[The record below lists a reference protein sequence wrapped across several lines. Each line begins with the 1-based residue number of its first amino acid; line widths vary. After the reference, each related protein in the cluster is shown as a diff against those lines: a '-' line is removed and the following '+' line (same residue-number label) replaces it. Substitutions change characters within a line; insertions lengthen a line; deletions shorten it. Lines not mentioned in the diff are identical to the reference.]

1 MRAVVLR
8 GGELVVDDVPEP
20 PSPGPGQLLV
30 ETVACGICGSD
41 LHTKSHTE
49 QFLAAN
55 RAVGNLAQVFDSGRD
70 VVMGHEVSFRVLET
84 GENAGDW
91 SPGDAGTGYP
101 VVTGSDG
108 AMRTVGYSN
117 EYPGGYGERML
128 LDAAVCLR
136 LPDGADPVAAALTEP
151 FTVGEVSVRRAQ
163 IEPGTVAV
171 VHGCGPVG
179 LGIVSALH
187 RHGVHPIIATEPTPL
202 RRSKAEHLGADTTLD
217 PTSESWVDAYQ
228 ATGSTQPP
236 IVFNTTGR
244 KGMLNQLLY
253 ESPWYTHIF
262 EVSGLMEDDA
272 ITPIVAVTKQ
282 IRITFSSDGSLDAL
296 TTVMEAIASGEI
308 DADAI
313 VTARIGL
320 DEVPDAFRA
329 LERPNDHVKILVEP
343 TR

>member
-1 MRAVVLR
+1 
-8 GGELVVDDVPEP
+8 
-20 PSPGPGQLLV
+20 
-30 ETVACGICGSD
+30 
-41 LHTKSHTE
+41 
-49 QFLAAN
+49 
-55 RAVGNLAQVFDSGRD
+55 
-70 VVMGHEVSFRVLET
+70 
-84 GENAGDW
+84 
-91 SPGDAGTGYP
+91 
-101 VVTGSDG
+101 
-108 AMRTVGYSN
+108 MRTLGYSN
-117 EYPGGYGERML
+117 DYPGGYGERMV

-151 FTVGEVSVRRAQ
+151 FTVGEVSVRKAR

-171 VHGCGPVG
+171 VLGCGPVG

-217 PTSESWVDAYQ
+217 PTQESWVDAYR

-253 ESPWYTHIF
+253 ESPWHTHIF

-296 TTVMEAIASGEI
+296 
-308 DADAI
+308 ADGDG
-313 VTARIGL
+313 R
-320 DEVPDAFRA
+320 DR
-329 LERPNDHVKILVEP
+329 ERPDRRGVDRHREDRARRGAGRLPGAGAPERPRQDPRSAVSMKDRISG
-343 TR
+343 